1 MKNLIIF
8 FTTVVILLPS
18 FYSSALISKRDNH
31 EKVFMDKFKNTYEF
45 RRATPVKT
53 YLKQTKKQQFE
64 NLFEKVRKQ

>member
-1 MKNLIIF
+1 
-8 FTTVVILLPS
+8 
-18 FYSSALISKRDNH
+18 
-31 EKVFMDKFKNTYEF
+31 MDKFKNTYEF